1 MSDAASQ
8 PNRLAREKSPYLL
21 QHAHNPVDW
30 FPWGPEAFERARSEN
45 KLIFLSVGYSTCHW
59 CHVMEEESF
68 TNEGVAGILNEFYV
82 SIKVDREERPD
93 VDQAYME
100 AVMAMTGSGGWP
112 LSVFLTPDLQPF
124 FGGTYFPPDDRHGRP
139 GFVSV
144 LLNIAKH
151 WEADGK
157 KILGVSRE
165 LTEALKKHASS
176 GPSAERAQ
184 LDSKI
189 LGKASLELSSRF
201 DSAHGGFGSAP
212 KFPGSHVLSLLLT
225 HAAGNGD
232 ARALEM
238 TETTLAA
245 MARGGIYDHLGG
257 GFHRYSTDERW
268 HVPHFEKMLYDQALL
283 ARTYTEA
290 FQLTRNPCYEKVA
303 RETFEYVLRVL
314 THPEGGFYSAEDAD
328 SARAAGGPKTEGAF
342 YVWSSAEL
350 KEVLTPEE
358 ARLAEVFFGAE
369 ENGNVRHDPHGE
381 FQGVNVLYQARSL
394 EQAALHLEMPLK
406 RAHELLAAVR
416 QKLFIA
422 RELRLHP
429 HLDDKV
435 LTDWNS
441 LMAASFALAG
451 RVFHESR
458 YTEAA
463 RRCVAFILQKL
474 KTPEGRLLHRWRE
487 GEAAIEGFLD
497 DYVFFLLALY
507 ELYETV
513 YDVCYL
519 EECRSLL
526 VWLKNLFHDEREGGF
541 FFTAGDGEK
550 LFTRQK
556 PGYDGALPS
565 GNSMAVHVLA
575 RLGRLLRDTKVEA
588 LARETLEMLSG
599 LIEAHPA
606 GYPLALSGLDFLQGP
621 SSEIVITG
629 ERGDPVVEE
638 WLSEAAELF
647 LNRAVILFKPLSGGD
662 RLDRLI
668 PGLPESRNS
677 QSAAFVCRDFTCE
690 QPVFTAEAFLQKLEK
705 IKGKLPWTSQPD

>member
-1 MSDAASQ
+1 MSEASKQ

-21 QHAHNPVDW
+21 QHAANPVDW
-30 FPWGPEAFERARSEN
+30 YPWGQEAFERARGEN
-45 KLIFLSVGYSTCHW
+45 KLIFLSIGYSTCHW

-68 TNEGVAGILNEFYV
+68 THNGVARILNEFYV

-151 WEADGK
+151 WQSDEK

-165 LTEALKKHASS
+165 LTEALRKHAASGASS
-176 GPSAERAQ
+176 ERVQ
-184 LDSKI
+184 LDSKA
-189 LGKASLELSSRF
+189 LDKASLELSGRF
-201 DSAHGGFGSAP
+201 DSEHGGFGTAP
-212 KFPGSHVLSLLLT
+212 KFPGSHVLSMLLA
-225 HAAGNGD
+225 HAAGSGN
-232 ARALEM
+232 ARSLEM
-238 TETTLAA
+238 TEATLAA
-245 MARGGIYDHLGG
+245 MARGGIYDHIGG

-290 FQLTRNPCYEKVA
+290 FQLTRNPAYEKTA
-303 RETFEYVLRVL
+303 RETLDYVLRVL

-328 SARAAGGPKTEGAF
+328 SARDASGPKTEGAF
-342 YVWSSAEL
+342 YVWSAAEL
-350 KEVLTPEE
+350 KAALTPEE
-358 ARLAEVFFGAE
+358 ARFAEVFYGAE

-381 FQGVNVLYQARSL
+381 FQGVNVLYQARPA
-394 EQAALHLEMPLK
+394 EQAALYLEIPLK
-406 RAHELLAAVR
+406 RAHELLISVR
-416 QKLFIA
+416 RKLFTV
-422 RELRLHP
+422 RELRPRP
-429 HLDDKV
+429 HLDDKI
-435 LTDWNS
+435 LTDWNA
-441 LMAASFALAG
+441 LMTASFALAG
-451 RVFHESR
+451 RVFLEPR

-463 RRCVAFILQKL
+463 RRSVEFILQKL
-474 KTPEGRLLHRWRE
+474 KTPEGRLLHRWRD
-487 GEAAIEGFLD
+487 GEAAVDGFLD

-513 YDVCYL
+513 FDVRYL
-519 EECRSLL
+519 EISRELL
-526 VWLKNLFHDEREGGF
+526 GWLKKLFQDEKEGGF
-541 FFTAGDGEK
+541 FFTAQDGEK

-575 RLGRLLRDTKVEA
+575 RLGRLLRDIEVEA

-606 GYPLALSGLDFLQGP
+606 GYPLALTGLDFLSGP
-621 SSEIVITG
+621 SSEIVIAG
-629 ERGDPVVEE
+629 ERGDPLVEE
-638 WLSEAAELF
+638 WLAEAAALF
-647 LNRAVILFKPLSGGD
+647 SNRVVILLKPVSSGRRVD
-662 RLDRLI
+662 ALI
-668 PGLPESRNS
+668 PGLPEPQNS
-677 QSAAFVCRDFTCE
+677 QSAVYICRDFTCD
-690 QPVFTAEAFLQKLEK
+690 QPVFTQEAFLQKLEK
-705 IKGKLPWTSQPD
+705 IKGKYPWTS